1 MNEKFYTLSKEKQDT
16 IINAGFKVFSDNSYK
31 KSPVQQIADEANIS
45 KSLLFYYFKDKK
57 ELYLFLWNKCAQITY
72 SILDKYKVEDEPFF
86 DALERGLKIKMDML
100 RKYPKLGNFAIRAYY
115 EKDETVASSIQKLY
129 HKKLEE
135 HSNRIISNLKP
146 EEFKEGLDL
155 KMMYQ
160 EIYYASE
167 GYLYEKMKNGKIDP
181 DEIEEEYHKLI
192 LFWKGVYQ
200 R

>member
-1 MNEKFYTLSKEKQDT
+1 
-16 IINAGFKVFSDNSYK
+16 
-31 KSPVQQIADEANIS
+31 
-45 KSLLFYYFKDKK
+45 
-57 ELYLFLWNKCAQITY
+57 
-72 SILDKYKVEDEPFF
+72 
-86 DALERGLKIKMDML
+86 MDML

-135 HSNRIISNLKP
+135 HSNRIINNLKP

-167 GYLYEKMKNGKIDP
+167 GYLYEKMKKGKIDP